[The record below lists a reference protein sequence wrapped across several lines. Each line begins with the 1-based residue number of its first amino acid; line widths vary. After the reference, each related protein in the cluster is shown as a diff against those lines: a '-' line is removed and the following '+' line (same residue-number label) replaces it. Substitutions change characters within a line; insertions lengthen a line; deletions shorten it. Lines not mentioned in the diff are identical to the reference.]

1 MNVGSSSSATA
12 TSEVSSAS
20 SNSQAKS
27 STSTKKSEEAS
38 FDKELKAAENTDKTK
53 EEKTASKETEK
64 TSSDKKA
71 SEKGEDKV
79 KKEDADDLMFGLN
92 ASVNFTDYKYHNE
105 SQNLLTKNIQ
115 ELLNTK
121 NLISSNRLHL
131 EGADSDFQ
139 GLKASISY
147 TDNAMEMSDGD
158 ALFFSDLVKNTDN
171 MSMQS
176 IAQQIQIAAE
186 QNVEKAQ
193 KSAQVSSVLM
203 EKLSESMKT
212 NQPFRIDFD
221 KDVSVIIK
229 VNKDGSLMA
238 NFIPGDKA
246 VEQYLKNNI
255 SFLRQR
261 FDEQNLAYS
270 DLNYSNSRQQQ
281 QEEQRRRNNKE
292 NK

>member
-12 TSEVSSAS
+12 TAEVSSS
-20 SNSQAKS
+20 SNTSQAKS
-27 STSTKKSEEAS
+27 TSSSKKTEESS
-38 FDKELKAAENTDKTK
+38 FDKELKSAENTK
-53 EEKTASKETEK
+53 EEEKVSTKDSEK

-71 SEKGEDKV
+71 SEKGEDK
-79 KKEDADDLMFGLN
+79 DAQEDDLMFGLN
-92 ASVNFTDYKYHNE
+92 ASVNYTDFKYHNE

-121 NLISSNRLHL
+121 NLISANNMHL
-131 EGADSDFQ
+131 DGVDSDFS

-147 TDNAMEMSDGD
+147 TDNSMKMTDGD
-158 ALFFSDLVKNTDN
+158 ALFFSDLVKNSEN

-176 IAQQIQIAAE
+176 IAQQIQQAAE
-186 QNVEKAQ
+186 QSVEKAQ

-212 NQPFRIDFD
+212 NQAFRIDFD
-221 KDVSVIIK
+221 KDVSVVLQ

-238 NFIPGDKA
+238 NFVPGDKA

-261 FDEQNLAYS
+261 FDEQNLPYS

-281 QEEQRRRNNKE
+281 QEEQRRRNNNKE

>member
-12 TSEVSSAS
+12 TAELSSAS
-20 SNSQAKS
+20 SSSQAKS
-27 STSTKKSEEAS
+27 ANSSKKTEESS
-38 FDKELKAAENTDKTK
+38 FDKELKSAENSEKTK
-53 EEKTASKETEK
+53 EEKNVSKETEK

-71 SEKGEDKV
+71 SEKGE
-79 KKEDADDLMFGLN
+79 EQSQEDDLMFGLN

-121 NLISSNRLHL
+121 NMMSTGLHL
-131 EGADSDFQ
+131 DGADDFS

-147 TDNAMEMSDGD
+147 TDNSMEMSDGD
-158 ALFFSDLVKNTDN
+158 ALFFSDLVKNSDN

-176 IAQQIQIAAE
+176 IAQQIQLAAE

-193 KSAQVSSVLM
+193 KSAKVSSVLM
-203 EKLSESMKT
+203 EKLSDSMKT

-221 KDVSVIIK
+221 KDVSVVIK

-270 DLNYSNSRQQQ
+270 DLNYSQSRQQQ

>member
-1 MNVGSSSSATA
+1 MNVDTSSSAA
-12 TSEVSSAS
+12 TEVSTAS
-20 SNSQAKS
+20 NTSQAKS
-27 STSTKKSEEAS
+27 SNSAKKTEESS
-38 FDKELKAAENTDKTK
+38 FDKELKAAE
-53 EEKTASKETEK
+53 S
-64 TSSDKKA
+64 
-71 SEKGEDKV
+71 SEKKDEKVTSKDSNKSKSDSKVSEKNNDKNAN
-79 KKEDADDLMFGLN
+79 ENSDDLMFGLN
-92 ASVNFTDYKYHNE
+92 TSINFTDFKYHNE

-115 ELLNTK
+115 ELINTRSQMSV
-121 NLISSNRLHL
+121 NGFNNASS
-131 EGADSDFQ
+131 S
-139 GLKASISY
+139 LKASISY
-147 TDNAMEMSDGD
+147 TDNSMEMSDGD
-158 ALFFSDLVKNTDN
+158 ALFFSDLVKNSDN

-176 IAQQIQIAAE
+176 IGQQIQMASE
-186 QNVEKAQ
+186 QSVEKTA

-203 EKLSESMKT
+203 EKLSESLKT

-261 FDEQNLAYS
+261 FDEQNLSYS
-270 DLNYSNSRQQQ
+270 DLSYSNSRQQQ

-292 NK
+292 NGHE